1 MHTGQI
7 TEHFD
12 VAFMTLQVFFLFFAG
27 LIVYLRREDKRE
39 GYPLVGERPGETAH
53 GIFPA
58 TPAKKTFL
66 LHDGSTVTVPRD
78 IPERTLALKQ
88 APGQLGGTPNV
99 PTGNPLRDAVGPAA
113 YALRQ
118 DHPDESWE
126 GEARIVPL
134 RVAKDFW
141 IDPRDPDARG
151 WEVVAADGK
160 VAGTVKE
167 AWIDRVEPQVY
178 YYEVAIAGGQVVIL
192 PARLAVVD
200 DSANKLLVESITA
213 AQFADVPR
221 LKNPNQIT
229 LLEEDKISG
238 YFAGGHLYAEPSRQD
253 PIV

>member
-1 MHTGQI
+1 MHTGQT

-12 VAFMTLQVFFLFFAG
+12 VAFLAINAFFLFFAG
-27 LIVYLRREDKRE
+27 LVYYLRREDKRE
-39 GYPLVGERPGETAH
+39 GYPLVEEGAGRLSD
-53 GIFPA
+53 GIYPA
-58 TPAKKTFL
+58 TPPKKTYL
-66 LHDGSTVTVPRD
+66 LQDGSTLTLPRE
-78 IPERTLALKQ
+78 PNERTLALKAVAGIREG
-88 APGQLGGTPNV
+88 APFV
-99 PTGNPLRDAVGPAA
+99 PTGNPLRDAVGPAS
-113 YALRQ
+113 YAQRQ
-118 DHPDESWE
+118 DHPDETWE

-141 IDPRDPDARG
+141 IDPNDPDVRG

-167 AWIDRVEPQVY
+167 AWIDRAEPQVF
-178 YYEVAIAGGQVVIL
+178 YYEVAIAGGQVVLL
-192 PARLAVVD
+192 PARLAVID
-200 DSANKLLVESITA
+200 DDANKVLVESITA

-238 YFAGGHLYAEPSRQD
+238 YFAGGHLYATPDRQE

>member
-12 VAFMTLQVFFLFFAG
+12 VAFMTLWVFFLFFAG

-39 GYPLVGERPGETAH
+39 GYPLLGERPGETTH
-53 GIFPA
+53 GLFPA
-58 TPAKKTFL
+58 TPPKKSYL
-66 LHDGSTVTVPRD
+66 LQDGSTLTLPRA
-78 IPERTLALKQ
+78 PAERTLALKPG
-88 APGQLGGTPNV
+88 PGQAGGTPFV
-99 PTGNPLRDAVGPAA
+99 PTGNPMRDAVGPAS
-113 YALRQ
+113 YAGRQ
-118 DHPDESWE
+118 DHPDETWE

-141 IDPRDPDARG
+141 IDPKDPDVRG

-167 AWIDRVEPQVY
+167 AWIDRAEPQVF
-178 YYEVAIAGGQVVIL
+178 YYEVAIAGGQVVLL
-192 PARLAVVD
+192 PARLAVID
-200 DSANKLLVESITA
+200 DDANKVLVESITA

-229 LLEEDKISG
+229 LLEEDKITG
-238 YFAGGHLYAEPSRQD
+238 YFAGGHIYATPERQEPY
-253 PIV
+253 V

>member
-160 VAGTVKE
+160 VAGTVKVQLQGMGIQDLDE
-167 AWIDRVEPQVY
+167 APAPLAQGAPAPSSSGMFEAAEPVAGHRTVQLNRFARVHVHIRTRAGVQSIALAINGH
-178 YYEVAIAGGQVVIL
+178 AIAGV
-192 PARLAVVD
+192 
-200 DSANKLLVESITA
+200 A
-213 AQFADVPR
+213 AGIAA
-221 LKNPNQIT
+221 
-229 LLEEDKISG
+229 S
-238 YFAGGHLYAEPSRQD
+238 
-253 PIV
+253 